1 MVRGLEE
8 ARAAAD
14 DLRRRSSR
22 WQQVLTDG
30 VTDLVA
36 DIDFDLRDRSRV
48 VVREAEEA
56 IDAQDPG
63 PMWPELSEWL
73 DRRIAA
79 AGGDQIGRASW
90 RGRGEISGGPGTL
103 KKKIITQKR
112 QEFN

>member
-22 WQQVLTDG
+22 WQQVLTAG

-48 VVREAEEA
+48 VVREAEAA

-63 PMWPELSEWL
+63 PMWPELSAWL
-73 DRRIAA
+73 DRRLAA
-79 AGGDQIGRASW
+79 AGRASCAPGQKGR
-90 RGRGEISGGPGTL
+90 RGPAHRGPPRL
-103 KKKIITQKR
+103 
-112 QEFN
+112 